1 MKFDEIIV
9 EIGEFGR
16 YQQRT
21 FFLVSLV
28 GIACAM
34 HGLTHVSI
42 QWRGRHMSIVN
53 VLFKRDGE
61 LNDNNFFGSAVDE
74 DQIRS
79 LLGGQDVRWDCG
91 PRNFRSTGK
100 IAIEGPGGI
109 ADFTKGVK
117 DNAENRI
124 MAPWESDHW
133 CVVPELQNEDC
144 ARWPELS
151 PEKCDAAKKDASI
164 PPQSSTTRSYKYD
177 NCLRYNLTG
186 IPPFYPG
193 IDTSDYTNDT
203 LQCDYGWMYDTSQY
217 KSTITNEFDLVC
229 SKSSVTNLMAS
240 IYFAGLFVGSL
251 VFGCYRIA
259 TELVG
264 PSFRTV
270 TGIGKSFFW
279 AFGFMLLALLAFLI
293 RDWFILQL
301 VLTVPLIFPFFLIT
315 ILKESPR
322 WLMAKGRFDEAEV
335 IIKDIARVNKTK
347 VPEPLFEESEKIEIL
362 ETNQAKQA
370 TILDLFRTPTL
381 RWRTLNMMF
390 SWFVNSIVYY
400 GLSLST
406 SDLGSNDYVAFF
418 LSGLVEV
425 PAYLWCMFGIEWLG
439 RKPNLCGL
447 FILGGIACLCTLFFE
462 PGTAMT
468 AIAMLGKFCITGTFS
483 IVFIYSAEMFPTVVR
498 SAGVGISSMA
508 SRVGGIL
515 APLILILGEYWPP
528 LPLIIFGSSAIIAGL
543 LALLFPETK
552 GKTLPET
559 IEEGEMFGKK
569 QQYSKKAASEIKVA
583 AVSGNINPAFE
594 SEKTS

>member
-1 MKFDEIIV
+1 MRLLLNLVFL
-9 EIGEFGR
+9 FG
-16 YQQRT
+16 
-21 FFLVSLV
+21 
-28 GIACAM
+28 
-34 HGLTHVSI
+34 
-42 QWRGRHMSIVN
+42 
-53 VLFKRDGE
+53 
-61 LNDNNFFGSAVDE
+61 
-74 DQIRS
+74 
-79 LLGGQDVRWDCG
+79 
-91 PRNFRSTGK
+91 
-100 IAIEGPGGI
+100 
-109 ADFTKGVK
+109 
-117 DNAENRI
+117 
-124 MAPWESDHW
+124 ESDHW
-133 CVVPELQNEDC
+133 CVVPELQNEKC

-151 PEKCDAAKKDASI
+151 PEECDAAKKDASI
-164 PPQSSTTRSYKYD
+164 PPQTSATRLYKYD

-229 SKSSVTNLMAS
+229 SKSSITNLMAS
-240 IYFAGLFVGSL
+240 IYFAGLLVGSL
-251 VFGCYRIA
+251 VFGMLSDWLGRYYTFFITVALFLCSNLAVAFSPNVIAFGVFRFLVGMANISSYIVAFVIA

-270 TGIGKSFFW
+270 TGIGMGFYWSF
-279 AFGFMLLALLAFLI
+279 GMMLLALLAFLI
-293 RDWFILQL
+293 PDWFVLQL
-301 VLTVPLIFPFFLIT
+301 VLTLPLIIPFFLIP

-322 WLMAKGRFDEAEV
+322 WLMTQGRFDEAEV
-335 IIKDIARVNKTK
+335 IIQDIARVNKTTI
-347 VPEPLFEESEKIEIL
+347 PEPLFEESEKKEIL
-362 ETNQAKQA
+362 ETNQAQQA
-370 TILDLFRTPTL
+370 TVIDLFRTPTL
-381 RWRTLNMMF
+381 RRRTLIMMF
-390 SWFVNSIVYY
+390 CWFVNSIVYY

-406 SDLGSNDYVAFF
+406 SDLGTNDYVAFF

-425 PAYLWCMFGIEWLG
+425 PARIYCLFGIEWLG

-468 AIAMLGKFCITGTFS
+468 AVAMLGKFCITATFA
-483 IVFIYSAEMFPTVVR
+483 IGYIYSAELFPTVVR

-569 QQYSKKAASEIKVA
+569 PKKSKEAASDIEVTII
-583 AVSGNINPAFE
+583 SGNTNPAFE
-594 SEKTS
+594 SEKDL